1 MSSVEGTGLGKTGQG
16 LGADAGQL
24 SEANARV
31 LRDSTQCR
39 SELCTKKRTCFAQD
53 RVYKTSDYAT
63 LRLTHFVCDCPP

>member
-39 SELCTKKRTCFAQD
+39 SELCTKKRTCFA
-53 RVYKTSDYAT
+53 
-63 LRLTHFVCDCPP
+63 